1 MNRRLG
7 SEKTNLVVVND
18 KAVIIKEDPLF
29 VFDTPPGYE
38 IATTVDSAVLWKEG
52 RPKPVGDTDAQSDLS
67 VWVRKADIDGSQFVS
82 ANPKLVK
89 SLSVGGY
96 RAKYYKIIDESA
108 GNPYLTVIDIKD
120 GRWIYIESAEQKLLD
135 QVLATFTIKN
145 SK

>member
-1 MNRRLG
+1 LN
-7 SEKTNLVVVND
+7 
-18 KAVIIKEDPLF
+18 
-29 VFDTPPGYE
+29 
-38 IATTVDSAVLWKEG
+38 
-52 RPKPVGDTDAQSDLS
+52 
-67 VWVRKADIDGSQFVS
+67 
-82 ANPKLVK
+82 
-89 SLSVGGY
+89 GY

>member
-1 MNRRLG
+1 MKKHAVWLLPIITLIIGFYAGSMNRRLG

-67 VWVRKADIDGSQFVS
+67 VWVRKADIDWFSVCIRESKVSEVFVC
-82 ANPKLVK
+82 
-89 SLSVGGY
+89 
-96 RAKYYKIIDESA
+96 
-108 GNPYLTVIDIKD
+108 
-120 GRWIYIESAEQKLLD
+120 
-135 QVLATFTIKN
+135 
-145 SK
+145 